1 MAHPPGARC
10 GAAAEPLRHGSSPMR
25 ARGVYATCISRH
37 DVPLRDRF
45 RLRFKINDNVAS
57 PARPPGA
64 PRPQRCR
71 TGCAAV
77 RRARPPLGAP
87 PTARDAARRRR
98 CRPVWDC
105 ARLGARADAPTSLNT
120 IENICYS
127 RSWSGVAVH
136 GRRMQPRETRARRR
150 QYTRRKTYNLLPK
163 GVYNSRRRLALIDAA
178 NACGRAP

>member
-1 MAHPPGARC
+1 
-10 GAAAEPLRHGSSPMR
+10 MR

-37 DVPLRDRF
+37 EVPRRDRV
-45 RLRFKINDNVAS
+45 RFKINVAS
-57 PARPPGA
+57 GSCSAPGA

-87 PTARDAARRRR
+87 PTARDGPALLT
-98 CRPVWDC
+98 CVDC
-105 ARLGARADAPTSLNT
+105 VRAARADPSLNT

-136 GRRMQPRETRARRR
+136 GRRMKPRETRARRR
-150 QYTRRKTYNLLPK
+150 QYTRRKTYKLTAEK
-163 GVYNSRRRLALIDAA
+163 GLQ
-178 NACGRAP
+178 

>member
-1 MAHPPGARC
+1 
-10 GAAAEPLRHGSSPMR
+10 MR
-25 ARGVYATCISRH
+25 ARGVYASCISRH
-37 DVPLRDRF
+37 EVPRRDRV
-45 RLRFKINDNVAS
+45 RFKINATS
-57 PARPPGA
+57 GAPGA
-64 PRPQRCR
+64 PR
-71 TGCAAV
+71 A
-77 RRARPPLGAP
+77 RARSGVGQGVLPF
-87 PTARDAARRRR
+87 AARGRRSAP
-98 CRPVWDC
+98 RPPHGTRPGAVDACVGLC
-105 ARLGARADAPTSLNT
+105 AARADPSLNT